1 MKTYKSKL
9 GVGLIIPTLPFLIIL
24 INSFSQKSWVLV
36 IICIIFLSLLLH
48 LFFTTKYIITQ
59 ENLNIKSSFFY
70 NLNVDIKT
78 IRKVS
83 ETNNILSS
91 PATSIDR
98 LEVFYNKFDSILI
111 SPKEKKEFINNLLKI
126 NPNIEV
132 KYKNASI
139 NGQATNN

>member
-1 MKTYKSKL
+1 VKTYKSKL
-9 GVGLIIPTLPFLIIL
+9 GIGLIIPIIPFLITL
-24 INSFSQKSWVLV
+24 INSLNQKSWVLV

-48 LFFTTKYIITQ
+48 LFFTTKYIISQ

-70 NLNVDIKT
+70 NLNIDIKT

-98 LEVFYNKFDSILI
+98 LEIFYNKFDSILV
-111 SPKEKKEFINNLLKI
+111 SPKEKKEFIKHLITI
-126 NPNIEV
+126 NQNIEV
-132 KYKNASI
+132 KYKKARI
-139 NGQATNN
+139 NG